1 MTASRRVGLSL
12 LPVVLAV
19 AFASVLLLLAGAAP
33 LQAFQHLIE
42 GAFGAPEKISDT
54 LMAWVPLVLC
64 ASGLLITFAAGLWN
78 IGIEGQIVFGAI
90 AATWVAREV
99 KAPAEV
105 LVPLTMIGGIAGGVL
120 WGILVGVLRTFG
132 KVNEIFGG
140 LGLNFVALGLTIY
153 LIIGP
158 WKRAGIASTSGTD
171 TFPRETWLPTLEGL
185 RLAPLAIVLAIAA
198 VFVVYVLL
206 RGTLFGLR
214 LKAVGKNMRSAFLLG
229 IPTHR
234 YMLIAF
240 TMCGGFAGLA
250 GAIQA
255 TGFHH
260 KLVPAV
266 SGGYGYL
273 GILVALLAGFRAAWI
288 APIALF
294 FAMITVGSTQ
304 LQLRLNLDSSLGG
317 VLQGM
322 LVLFVLL
329 ARGWQEKR
337 RMKPAPRSPRPK
349 GVGSRSP
356 DPERSEGEGEGVVEG
371 AEPSLGEGR

>member
-1 MTASRRVGLSL
+1 MTAWRRVGLGL
-12 LPVVLAV
+12 LPVALAV
-19 AFASVLLLLAGAAP
+19 AFAAALLFLVGASP
-33 LQAFQHLIE
+33 LQALQVLVE
-42 GAFGAPEKISDT
+42 GAFGTPEKLSDT

-78 IGIEGQIVFGAI
+78 IGIEGQIVAGAI
-90 AATWVAREV
+90 TAAWVAREV
-99 KAPAEV
+99 SAPAGA

-120 WGILVGVLRTFG
+120 WGLLVGVLRTFG

-140 LGLNFVALGLTIY
+140 LGLNFVAIGLTIY

-171 TFPRETWLPTLEGL
+171 TFPREAWLPTLADL
-185 RLAPLAIVLAIAA
+185 RLAPLAIVAAIAA
-198 VFVVYVLL
+198 VMAVYVLL

-214 LKAVGKNMRSAFLLG
+214 LKAVGRNMRSAFLFG
-229 IPTHR
+229 IPTQR
-234 YMLIAF
+234 YMLVAF
-240 TMCGGFAGLA
+240 ALCGGFAGLA

-260 KLVPAV
+260 KLVPAI

-273 GILVALLAGFRAAWI
+273 GILVALLAGFRAAWL

-294 FAMITVGSTQ
+294 FAMVTVGSTQ

-317 VLQGM
+317 VMQGV

-337 RMKPAPRSPRPK
+337 RMK
-349 GVGSRSP
+349 
-356 DPERSEGEGEGVVEG
+356 VEG
-371 AEPSLGEGR
+371 